1 MNCIDNMV
9 FIYIYIIKKIKKHI
23 YLNMESA
30 EIFVRSIRVLCEQQ
44 LVDPPT
50 IADDACGQDRQPQRS
65 KTSHVCSQLTE
76 SGCIC
81 DLVRPL
87 LLED

>member
-1 MNCIDNMV
+1 
-9 FIYIYIIKKIKKHI
+9 
-23 YLNMESA
+23 MESA